1 MKIESAEWYDDYDMC
16 CSTAQAV
23 LIIDKIRIP
32 LCHNCIQELKSS
44 LDEFLETYE
53 LDT

>member
-1 MKIESAEWYDDYDMC
+1 MKIEPAEWYDDYDMC
-16 CSTAQAV
+16 CSTTQAV
-23 LIIDKIRIP
+23 LIVDKIRIP